1 MKCRFIST
9 YDELKRISPAWDA
22 LVTKSEYTSF
32 FSTSGFTRAWWRAYE
47 NSRDMHVAVVED
59 NAGIPRLIAPFQ
71 AEKKNPHRWESVGTN
86 LITYNP
92 FIMQP
97 GDHEALRHLF
107 GWLKHQSGWH
117 KLVLRTTGEA
127 TLRRFFDLPYSAS
140 LSKVQRLHCWLRLRS
155 FFVEQD
161 VRRDHPYISQSTLNR
176 MSNLLQ
182 TKSYRHGLNILR
194 RKGIPGYQ
202 TTMDMTEIKRYFDR
216 FCELHVAEW
225 QSRGKTSQL
234 ANPETRN
241 FYCYLFDEMA
251 AYQTLRLGM
260 LTVDDKPVAFSIGA
274 KWNNRIDS
282 WVTCFDLDYARA
294 GPGKLLRG
302 HLIQNSIAEGVSE
315 FDLGRGLQPHKMEYT
330 HDLRETV
337 IMSIHRSP
345 IHAFATKLK
354 ARTATQKAAL

>member
-9 YDELKRISPAWDA
+9 YEELKRISPAWDA

-86 LITYNP
+86 LISYNP
-92 FIMQP
+92 LIMQP
-97 GDHEALRHLF
+97 GDHEGLRHLF

-117 KLVLRTTGEA
+117 RLVLRTTGEA
-127 TLRRFFDLPYSAS
+127 TLPRFFHLPYSAS
-140 LSKVQRLHCWLRLRS
+140 LSKMQKLYRWLRLRS

-161 VRRDHPYISQSTLNR
+161 VRRDHPYISQSGLKE
-176 MSNLLQ
+176 MSNLLRK
-182 TKSYRHGLNILR
+182 KSYRHSLNVLKR
-194 RKGIPGYQ
+194 EGVPRYQ
-202 TTMDMTEIKRYFDR
+202 TIKDLAEIKRYFDR
-216 FCELHVAEW
+216 FCELHIVEW

-241 FYCYLFDEMA
+241 FYCYLFEEMVE
-251 AYQTLRLGM
+251 YQTLRFEM
-260 LTVDDKPVAFSIGA
+260 LTLDDKPIAFLLTA
-274 KWNNRIDS
+274 KWKDRIDA
-282 WVTCFDLDYARA
+282 WVPCFDLLYAR
-294 GPGKLLRG
+294 GSPGRLLEAYMVPT
-302 HLIQNSIAEGVSE
+302 LIAEGVFE
-315 FDLGRGLQPHKMEYT
+315 FDLGRGLQPIKMEYT
-330 HDLRETV
+330 PDLRETV
-337 IMSIHRSP
+337 ILSIHRSP

-354 ARTATQKAAL
+354 ARTVTQKAAL